1 MEEQEKQQNN
11 NGGLQII
18 GRIDLNQWVHN
29 RIQPVKSS
37 SCFKMLQMKLS
48 FFGREALTIDFGDVD
63 NEDHRYFSLFIGMNG
78 VGKST
83 FLREI
88 IDFFID
94 SQYGKSRRT
103 DSQQVKILSLRYAMG
118 GHEYEIVRNEKNKF
132 YFTKDYVSVG
142 KPEYPLIIASTM
154 GMFDKFPINSTN
166 PLRRKSRYDVPFY
179 KYVGP
184 KANNNMYASKTNVML
199 QMLAVLENVK
209 RKAQLQKIGDILE
222 YIGYD
227 PVIKLNYSVK
237 ENYLEVLKSKDKYID
252 VAARSYLLDIGQ
264 QQMLT
269 AHINPKTDTLKHI
282 GNLHLREI
290 NQLRQEGLLT
300 CKCTLSRDGK
310 EIDCNLVSSG
320 EFNMLS
326 IIMSVVLSA
335 GNQYLLV
342 LLDKP
347 EISQHPN
354 WQISIIDKLDEALS
368 DYACHFMVASHCH
381 FLVSNLPQKRS
392 NVFDIEYNEDNGI
405 EINSIGSE
413 TYGWSAEQVL
423 LEVFKV
429 GTDRNKYLAGI
440 IGDLMERIGNRE
452 ILPAEVAEKLTFLQ
466 KVATNLSDIDP
477 MKRVIY
483 TILESFAAD
492 EAK

>member
-11 NGGLQII
+11 IGGLQII

-342 LLDKP
+342 LLDEP

-492 EAK
+492 EA

>member
-11 NGGLQII
+11 IGGLQII

-154 GMFDKFPINSTN
+154 GMFDKFPIDSTN

-342 LLDKP
+342 LLDEP

-405 EINSIGSE
+405 EIHSIGSE

>member
-11 NGGLQII
+11 IGGLQII

-342 LLDKP
+342 LLDEP

>member
-11 NGGLQII
+11 IGGLQII

-118 GHEYEIVRNEKNKF
+118 GHEYEIVRNEKNRF

-154 GMFDKFPINSTN
+154 GMFDKFPISSTN

-342 LLDKP
+342 LLDEP

-492 EAK
+492 EA

>member
-11 NGGLQII
+11 IGGLQII

-118 GHEYEIVRNEKNKF
+118 GHEYEIVRDEKNKF
-132 YFTKDYVSVG
+132 YFTKDDVSVG

-342 LLDKP
+342 LLDEP

>member
-11 NGGLQII
+11 IGGLQII

-48 FFGREALTIDFGDVD
+48 FFGRETLTIDFGDVD

-118 GHEYEIVRNEKNKF
+118 GHEYEIVRNEKNRF

-237 ENYLEVLKSKDKYID
+237 ENYLEVLKSI
-252 VAARSYLLDIGQ
+252 
-264 QQMLT
+264 
-269 AHINPKTDTLKHI
+269 
-282 GNLHLREI
+282 
-290 NQLRQEGLLT
+290 
-300 CKCTLSRDGK
+300 LS
-310 EIDCNLVSSG
+310 
-320 EFNMLS
+320 
-326 IIMSVVLSA
+326 
-335 GNQYLLV
+335 
-342 LLDKP
+342 
-347 EISQHPN
+347 
-354 WQISIIDKLDEALS
+354 
-368 DYACHFMVASHCH
+368 
-381 FLVSNLPQKRS
+381 
-392 NVFDIEYNEDNGI
+392 
-405 EINSIGSE
+405 
-413 TYGWSAEQVL
+413 
-423 LEVFKV
+423 
-429 GTDRNKYLAGI
+429 
-440 IGDLMERIGNRE
+440 
-452 ILPAEVAEKLTFLQ
+452 
-466 KVATNLSDIDP
+466 
-477 MKRVIY
+477 
-483 TILESFAAD
+483 
-492 EAK
+492 

>member
-11 NGGLQII
+11 IGGLQII

-83 FLREI
+83 FLLEI

-118 GHEYEIVRNEKNKF
+118 GHEYEIVRNEKNRF

-154 GMFDKFPINSTN
+154 GMFDKFPISSTN

-342 LLDKP
+342 LLDEP

-492 EAK
+492 EA

>member
-11 NGGLQII
+11 IGGLQII

-118 GHEYEIVRNEKNKF
+118 GHEYEIVRNEKNRF

-154 GMFDKFPINSTN
+154 GMFDKFPISSTN

-342 LLDKP
+342 LLDEP

-452 ILPAEVAEKLTFLQ
+452 IFPAEVAEKLTFLQ

-492 EAK
+492 EA